1 MYINK
6 YLMIRYFILIVLYIQ
21 FIVFF
26 FLWLLGFLV
35 LFSGIVKV
43 NGYDIMIDI
52 DKVCQSIGFCFQ
64 YDILF
69 ENMIVEEYF

>member
-1 MYINK
+1 MFDDLLFYINSFV
-6 YLMIRYFILIVLYIQ
+6 YLDYC
-21 FIVFF
+21 FF

-52 DKVCQSIGFCFQ
+52 DKVC
-64 YDILF
+64 
-69 ENMIVEEYF
+69 

>member
-6 YLMIRYFILIVLYIQ
+6 YLMICYFILIVLYIQ
-21 FIVFF
+21 IIVFF